1 MIKTIELIF
10 RIIAITTKLMD
21 SCCALTALPTKICS
35 TYEVLLSYFRFSVA
49 SEGLY
54 DSAVPAGV
62 IEITKEAIDY
72 RHPKYPNVILRDF
85 PVIGTPASK
94 AEDYLKDVGCKT
106 ENYGKLAQE
115 TLKNKKRFYFVHLNI
130 DNNFQ
135 DWMSLINFPFNF
147 TMKLRSSCCKSPEV
161 FLVSNP
167 EIHLYDF
174 DALIKAFERHLPKN
188 NMDAQTLS
196 PDFIMKKKEI
206 FQRVLWGLTA
216 LSGVAAAV
224 PVPGLSA
231 AVDLSLLV
239 GTVTY
244 YVSGFGLDIPS
255 LKRLSVRTGLPY
267 DELKAVLKSHLFGV
281 EITKDLI
288 KKITAELSFCA
299 SLEVVEEGS
308 RFIPIIG
315 SAIAFTL
322 SAVLTYKLLNKF
334 LDLLAEDALRL
345 HERVLK
351 NRQ

>member
-1 MIKTIELIF
+1 
-10 RIIAITTKLMD
+10 MD

-135 DWMSLINFPFNF
+135 DLGIE
-147 TMKLRSSCCKSPEV
+147 SPEV

>member
-1 MIKTIELIF
+1 MISSEVRGGSRLLVSAAKQ
-10 RIIAITTKLMD
+10 LMD

-115 TLKNKKRFYFVHLNI
+115 TLKNKKRFYFMQKRKKNLERVENE
-130 DNNFQ
+130 
-135 DWMSLINFPFNF
+135 
-147 TMKLRSSCCKSPEV
+147 CKSKQLGIESPEV